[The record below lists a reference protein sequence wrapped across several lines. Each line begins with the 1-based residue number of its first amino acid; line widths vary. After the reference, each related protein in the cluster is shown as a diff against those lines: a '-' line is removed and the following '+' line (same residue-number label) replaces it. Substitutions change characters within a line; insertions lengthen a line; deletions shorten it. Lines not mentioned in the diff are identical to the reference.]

1 MARAWSMILG
11 GTLAVLSACGG
22 DTTYIIVQ
30 GGPDGVDVAAD
41 GAGDSGEVAGQDV
54 PGEDQGPADAGAD
67 AVGPDATPDGDAAGP
82 DATPDGLA
90 DGGSDA
96 ADTSAPDACDGA
108 GCSDASVCPSGPTA
122 VIEVAEG
129 ATVAPRTTL
138 HLTGAGS
145 LAGAAPIVNYV
156 WTVQQP
162 GGSVSK
168 LKAGEALADQTFVT
182 NVVGAYVFSLSV
194 TDADG
199 VASCALATTAV
210 EVVPL
215 AALHIEVLWDTP
227 GDPDPSDQGP
237 EAGSDV
243 DVHFAHPFA
252 KGDDIDGDEVPD
264 GWFDSAFDCYWL
276 NAHPN
281 WGSLDPE
288 ADDDPSLDR
297 EDTDGAGPEII
308 SLPSSAPGL
317 VYRVGVHLWNA
328 HGKGPSTATVRAY
341 FQAALVGQWAAVLNH
356 QDFWEV
362 ATIEG
367 ATGAVSPFVQAGGGP
382 KIVEDVVPAL
392 FAP

>member
-1 MARAWSMILG
+1 
-11 GTLAVLSACGG
+11 
-22 DTTYIIVQ
+22 
-30 GGPDGVDVAAD
+30 
-41 GAGDSGEVAGQDV
+41 
-54 PGEDQGPADAGAD
+54 
-67 AVGPDATPDGDAAGP
+67 
-82 DATPDGLA
+82 
-90 DGGSDA
+90 
-96 ADTSAPDACDGA
+96 
-108 GCSDASVCPSGPTA
+108 VCPSGPTA

-168 LKAGEALADQTFVT
+168 LKAGEALADQTFVA

-210 EVVPL
+210 EVVPV

-328 HGKGPSTATVRAY
+328 HGKGPSTATVRVY

-367 ATGAVSPFVQAGGGP
+367 ATGAVSPSSKRAAAPRSWRTSSRPSSRPDRGRADPAPVRAAVPGWGAPGRLLAGAGRRHRGEGLGRGAGG
-382 KIVEDVVPAL
+382 VVGLGVAAADGL
-392 FAP
+392 AQRGTRGRGG